1 MAVSLY
7 VFLSNEDDVN
17 VHFDNLL
24 VEHYKGKLLEE
35 NHYYPYGL
43 TLSTQY
49 QMVASNKTLWGSK
62 KLEHQEFVNGEGL
75 QWYNYDVRPYDPQ
88 IGRWHNADLLA
99 EQAPNWSPYRYCYSN
114 PVNYTDPSGLKEVPQ
129 EAHGVWSGGG
139 VFRARG

>member
-49 QMVASNKTLWGSK
+49 QMVAPNKTLWGSK
-62 KLEHQEFVNGEGL
+62 KLEHQEFANGEGL
-75 QWYNYDVRPYDPQ
+75 QWYNYDVRPYDKLYYWRCVWQ
-88 IGRWHNADLLA
+88 I
-99 EQAPNWSPYRYCYSN
+99 
-114 PVNYTDPSGLKEVPQ
+114 
-129 EAHGVWSGGG
+129 
-139 VFRARG
+139 